1 MEQTIVLSGLSQAH
15 DAINGVWRLA
25 KTGILAGHRFVLT
38 LKPETRSDPQNRK
51 LHAMLGDISR
61 QIQWA
66 GSKRDI
72 EVWKRLLVAAWTRA
86 QGEQVEVLPAIDG
99 HGVDIVFRR
108 TSKLNKGEMA
118 ELIEFVSA
126 WGSQAGVEWS
136 E

>member
-1 MEQTIVLSGLSQAH
+1 MEQTIVLSGVGQAH
-15 DAINGVWRLA
+15 DAITGVWKLA
-25 KTGILAGHRFVLT
+25 KAGILAGHRFVLT

-61 QIQWA
+61 QVQWA
-66 GSKRDI
+66 GAKLDI

-126 WGSQAGVEWS
+126 WGSHAGVEWS